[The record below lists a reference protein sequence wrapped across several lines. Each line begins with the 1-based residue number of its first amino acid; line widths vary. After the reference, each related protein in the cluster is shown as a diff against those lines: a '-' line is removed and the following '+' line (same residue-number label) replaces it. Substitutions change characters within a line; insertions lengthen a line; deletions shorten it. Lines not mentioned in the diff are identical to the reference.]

1 MSARLRQITAWVLLL
16 AFCGMI
22 GTKAL
27 HHHHG
32 TAAEDVVCPLD
43 GVAMSHH
50 TLAHTILQSF
60 DGDDDSDCAIC
71 HFTVTKVVL
80 PMCQHISCGTF
91 TLFIHPFVSSP
102 CEILSVKGVS
112 LLRAPPTQLVVGSFA
127 AMIYLLYAI
136 H

>member
-1 MSARLRQITAWVLLL
+1 MSARLRQLTAWVLLL

-27 HHHHG
+27 HHHHW
-32 TAAEDVVCPLD
+32 AAAADVVCPLD

-50 TLAHTILQSF
+50 TLAHTILQSI

-80 PMCQHISCGTF
+80 PVYHHFSGGTF
-91 TLFIHPFVSSP
+91 TLFLHHFVSTP
-102 CEILSVKGVS
+102 CEILSVKVVS
-112 LLRAPPTQLVVGSFA
+112 LLRAPPVQL
-127 AMIYLLYAI
+127 
-136 H
+136 